1 MMNLLR
7 VDRRRRGFT
16 LIELLVVIAIIA
28 ILAAMLLPAL
38 NKAREKA
45 RRIACVNNLKQIGLG
60 MKIYSS
66 DFSEWYPE
74 WDGVVANQGASALG
88 LLYPD
93 YISAKKSF
101 LCPSAQDS
109 DPEVKSQDEL
119 PNLFQN
125 DRDGSFAYID
135 GMDESRKP
143 DSPVAADRLAGQ
155 SRDGNTDANHGEDGV
170 NVLHNDGHV
179 SWVSGKENIH
189 LKPEYE
195 FNRVGSLARMWFMEM
210 TNPGDPS

>member
-60 MKIYSS
+60 LKIYSS
-66 DFSEWYPE
+66 DFGEWYPDINGVKSN
-74 WDGVVANQGASALG
+74 DGAAALG

-109 DPEVKSQDEL
+109 DPEVVTQDQL
-119 PNLFQN
+119 PDLFQKN
-125 DRDGSFAYID
+125 REGSFAYID
-135 GMDESRKP
+135 GMDESYKP
-143 DSPVAADRLAGQ
+143 DSPVAADRKAGNN
-155 SRDGNTDANHGEDGV
+155 RDADPIANHGEDGV

-195 FNRVGSLARMWFMEM
+195 FNRVGSYALIYFRDS
-210 TNPGDPS
+210 TNPPDPS